1 MNTEKP
7 IADNA
12 KLYIV
17 EALCALMKEHAFRDI
32 SITSIT
38 KKAGVSR
45 MSFYRNFETKEDII
59 SYYID
64 YMMQAY
70 LKQSPAYE
78 PGTHTFKTYDHIIFS
93 LYFFREYRDFILC
106 LDKENLTGVFLSR
119 INRHIAENVKVPKTD
134 ATYHYRLYAYAG
146 AIYNV
151 YIEWIKHDMQVPAEN
166 LAHMLY
172 DTYHPYLEGPPACE
186 KQE

>member
-17 EALCALMKEHAFRDI
+17 EALCALMKEQSFHDI
-32 SITSIT
+32 SITAIA

-64 YMMQAY
+64 YMMRAY
-70 LKQSPAYE
+70 LRLSPVYE
-78 PGTHTFKTYDHIIFS
+78 PGSHSFKTREHIIFS
-93 LYFFREYRDFILC
+93 LQFFKEYRDFILC
-106 LDKENLTGVFLSR
+106 LDKENLTGMFLSH
-119 INRHIAENVKVPKTD
+119 INQHIAKYVKVPEGD
-134 ATYHYRLYAYAG
+134 PTYRYRLYAYAG

-151 YIEWIKHDMQVPAEN
+151 YIEWIKDGMSVSAEA
-166 LAHMLY
+166 LADMLY
-172 DTYHPYLEGPPACE
+172 DTYHPNLTS
-186 KQE
+186 

>member
-1 MNTEKP
+1 MKTEKP

-17 EALCALMKEHAFRDI
+17 EALCALMKKQNLREI
-32 SITSIT
+32 SITAIT

-70 LKQSPAYE
+70 LTQSPTYE
-78 PGTHTFKTYDHIIFS
+78 PGTHSFKTYEHIIFS
-93 LYFFREYRDFILC
+93 LHFFKEYRDFILC

-119 INRHIAENVKVPKTD
+119 INEHISQNIKAPEGD
-134 ATYHYRLYAYAG
+134 STYPYRFYAYAG
-146 AIYNV
+146 ALYNV
-151 YIEWIKHDMQVPAEN
+151 YIEWIKHDMEVPAEN
-166 LAHMLY
+166 LANMLHS
-172 DTYHPYLEGPPACE
+172 TY
-186 KQE
+186 QV